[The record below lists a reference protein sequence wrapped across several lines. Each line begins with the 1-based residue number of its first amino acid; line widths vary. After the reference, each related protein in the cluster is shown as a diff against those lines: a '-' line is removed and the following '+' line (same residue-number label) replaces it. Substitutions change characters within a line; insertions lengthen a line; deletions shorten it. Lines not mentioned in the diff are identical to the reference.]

1 MGRIKHLCAA
11 TSILAAGISFTAEAA
26 PLAPIT
32 RWHSESDGTRCR
44 VSRVFGEEHNRHLV
58 IFDKFSP
65 DNRATLTVAGPS
77 LDAFATNG
85 PTPIAVSASGS
96 ATTVDGLSVAVPWF
110 RHGVVLTDVTLEG
123 FAHTGNAAGGQIA
136 AGDTDLTL
144 ARAGREV
151 RFQTGPMDEP
161 LAMLATC
168 TQTLAASWGLDPDKL
183 RAAPHT
189 PQWLN
194 RETLLRDVEAGFGR
208 TLERR
213 KPPRGVAHLRV
224 IIDEAGAVE
233 DCAVA
238 FATTTARASE
248 RACRAMRKAR
258 FQPARDAEGRPLRS
272 YFAAAFLDYRRD
284 FAYGY
289 EPSNLA
295 TVGVHF

>member
-1 MGRIKHLCAA
+1 MGRTKHLCTAA
-11 TSILAAGISFTAEAA
+11 AILAAGISSTAEAA
-26 PLAPIT
+26 PLSPVT
-32 RWHSESDGTRCR
+32 RWHSETDGTRCR
-44 VSRVFGEEHNRHLV
+44 VSRVFGEERNHHLV

-65 DNRATLTVAGPS
+65 DKKATMTVAGPS
-77 LDAFATNG
+77 LDSFATNR

-110 RHGVVLTDVTLEG
+110 KHGVVLTDVTLEG
-123 FAHTGNAAGGQIA
+123 FAHTGSAASGQIA
-136 AGDTDLTL
+136 TGDTDLTL
-144 ARAGREV
+144 AREGREV

-161 LAMLATC
+161 LAMLDTC

-224 IIDEAGAVE
+224 IIDETGAVE

-238 FATTTARASE
+238 FATTTARSSE

-258 FQPARDAEGRPLRS
+258 FQPARDAEGTPLRS
-272 YFAAAFLDYRRD
+272 YFAAAFLDYRQG
-284 FAYGY
+284 FPYVA
-289 EPSNLA
+289 EPANPD
-295 TVGVHF
+295 TVGVNF

>member
-1 MGRIKHLCAA
+1 MGRTKHLCAA
-11 TSILAAGISFTAEAA
+11 VSILAAGISFTAEAA
-26 PLAPIT
+26 PLAPAS

-65 DNRATLTVAGPS
+65 DNRATMTVAGPS
-77 LDAFATNG
+77 LDSFATRR

-110 RHGVVLTDVTLEG
+110 KHGVVLTDVPMEG
-123 FAHTGNAAGGQIA
+123 FAHSGSAASGQIA
-136 AGDTDLTL
+136 TGGTDLTL
-144 ARAGREV
+144 ARAGQEV
-151 RFQTGPMDEP
+151 RFQTGPLDEP
-161 LAMLATC
+161 LAMLGTC

-238 FATTTARASE
+238 FATSASQASE
-248 RACRAMRKAR
+248 RVCGTMRKAR

-272 YFAAAFLDYRRD
+272 YFAAAFLDYRRGV
-284 FAYGY
+284 AYLT
-289 EPSNLA
+289 EPSDTG